1 MNIIQLQDR
10 LKGLP
15 EDALVNYVKNPM
27 GEVPIYLALGE
38 MQRRK
43 DMKARYEA
51 SQAEKSTVAE
61 QLVGE
66 AEKRTGIA
74 KMVPQRMMPGGQGV
88 GTPPSAPEID
98 PIQLAA
104 SGIAANPVNNVGT
117 YAEGGIVGYAK
128 GGEIDEDFVKYIEAQ
143 RKANLAKGVSGY
155 GGVIDPSKIP
165 DVVDDATVAGT
176 ISSAADK
183 TKGKATGIL
192 SNLKGVPGKALG
204 LANKNK
210 LLTAILGIGGY
221 SLFGGDDDDDLK
233 QPPTK
238 TTASTAPSFNPAN
251 INKKTSKKDL
261 IAAAKAQQ
269 ELIQDM
275 IGVDTAR
282 EDTRARAEERKGD
295 ALNMALIRGGLG
307 MASGQSANFIDNLAS
322 GASAGVESYAKTTD
336 EVDDILA
343 NIDKQQRAE
352 EVAIAT
358 KALDMDAAQR
368 AEDRKLEIAKI
379 ASTGQTQG
387 GYYGI
392 KQQNVVSAELGKD
405 TDYQNNKML
414 ATQLRAKS
422 EAKGGLDDDDLAALN
437 QAEIAMKIAED
448 DVYKRFNMIRP
459 QQTVG
464 QNQPI
469 MVDF

>member
-15 EDALVNYVKNPM
+15 EQALVNYVKNPT
-27 GEVPIYLALGE
+27 GSVPIYLALGE
-38 MQRRK
+38 MQRRN

-51 SQAEKSTVAE
+51 IKPEESSIAEK
-61 QLVGE
+61 LVGE

-88 GTPPSAPEID
+88 GTPPPTPQID
-98 PIQLAA
+98 SRQLAT
-104 SGIAANPVNNVGT
+104 SGIAANPVNNVGR
-117 YAEGGIVGYAK
+117 YAEGGIVPGFVPGFKVGGQFTDDLIKKQAAERAK
-128 GGEIDEDFVKYIEAQ
+128 NITE
-143 RKANLAKGVSGY
+143 
-155 GGVIDPSKIP
+155 
-165 DVVDDATVAGT
+165 DVVEDAAVAGT

-221 SLFGGDDDDDLK
+221 SLFGGDDNDDLK

-238 TTASTAPSFNPAN
+238 NTASSSPSFNPAN

-269 ELIQDM
+269 ELIRDM

-379 ASTGQTQG
+379 ASTGHTQG

>member
-15 EDALVNYVKNPM
+15 EEALVNYVKNPM

-38 MQRRK
+38 MQRRN

-61 QLVGE
+61 KLVGE

-88 GTPPSAPEID
+88 GTPPPTPQID
-98 PIQLAA
+98 SRQLAT
-104 SGIAANPVNNVGT
+104 SGIAANPVNNVGR
-117 YAEGGIVGYAK
+117 YAEGGIVPGFVPGFKVGGQFTDDLIKKQAAEKAK
-128 GGEIDEDFVKYIEAQ
+128 NITE
-143 RKANLAKGVSGY
+143 
-155 GGVIDPSKIP
+155 
-165 DVVDDATVAGT
+165 DVVEDAAVAGT

-221 SLFGGDDDDDLK
+221 SLFGGDDNDDLK

-238 TTASTAPSFNPAN
+238 NTASSSPSFNPAN

-269 ELIQDM
+269 ELIRDM

>member
-15 EDALVNYVKNPM
+15 EEALVNYVKNPM

-38 MQRRK
+38 MQRRN

-51 SQAEKSTVAE
+51 IKPEESSIAEK
-61 QLVGE
+61 LVGE

-88 GTPPSAPEID
+88 GAPQPTPEID
-98 PIQLAA
+98 SRQLAA
-104 SGIAANPVNNVGT
+104 SGIAANPVNNVGR
-117 YAEGGIVGYAK
+117 YAEGGIVPGFVPGFKVGGQFTDDLIKKQAAEKAK
-128 GGEIDEDFVKYIEAQ
+128 NITE
-143 RKANLAKGVSGY
+143 
-155 GGVIDPSKIP
+155 
-165 DVVDDATVAGT
+165 DVVEDAAVAGT

-233 QPPTK
+233 QPPSK
-238 TTASTAPSFNPAN
+238 TTTSPSPSFNPAN

-269 ELIQDM
+269 ELIRDM

>member
-1 MNIIQLQDR
+1 MQND
-10 LKGLP
+10 LKGMS
-15 EDALVNYVKNPM
+15 EETLVNIVKNPT
-27 GEVPIYLALGE
+27 GQYPIYLALSE
-38 MQRRK
+38 IERQKKMRE
-43 DMKARYEA
+43 RYNAIKPEE
-51 SQAEKSTVAE
+51 SSIAEK
-61 QLVGE
+61 LVGE

-88 GTPPSAPEID
+88 GTPPPTPQID
-98 PIQLAA
+98 SRQLAT
-104 SGIAANPVNNVGT
+104 SGIAANPVNNVGR
-117 YAEGGIVGYAK
+117 YAEGGIVPGFVPGFKVGGQFTDDLIKKQAAEKAK
-128 GGEIDEDFVKYIEAQ
+128 NITE
-143 RKANLAKGVSGY
+143 
-155 GGVIDPSKIP
+155 
-165 DVVDDATVAGT
+165 DVVEDAAVAGT

-210 LLTAILGIGGY
+210 LLTAILGLGGY
-221 SLFGGDDDDDLK
+221 SLFGGDDNDDLK
-233 QPPTK
+233 QPPAK
-238 TTASTAPSFNPAN
+238 TIASSPSFNPAN
-251 INKKTSKKDL
+251 ISKKTSKKDL

-269 ELIQDM
+269 ELIRDM

-379 ASTGQTQG
+379 ASTGHTQG

>member
-1 MNIIQLQDR
+1 MNIIQIQDR

-15 EDALVNYVKNPM
+15 EDALINYVKNPM

-38 MQRRK
+38 MQRRN

-51 SQAEKSTVAE
+51 IKPEESSIAEK
-61 QLVGE
+61 LVGE

-74 KMVPQRMMPGGQGV
+74 KMVPERMMPGGQGV
-88 GTPPSAPEID
+88 GTPPPTPQID
-98 PIQLAA
+98 SRQLAA
-104 SGIAANPVNNVGT
+104 SGIAANPVNNVGR
-117 YAEGGIVGYAK
+117 YAEGGIVPGFVPGFKVGGQFTDDLIKKQAAERAK
-128 GGEIDEDFVKYIEAQ
+128 NITE
-143 RKANLAKGVSGY
+143 
-155 GGVIDPSKIP
+155 
-165 DVVDDATVAGT
+165 DVVEDAAVAGT

-221 SLFGGDDDDDLK
+221 SLFGGDDNDDLK

-238 TTASTAPSFNPAN
+238 NTASSSPSFNPAN

-269 ELIQDM
+269 ELIRDM

-379 ASTGQTQG
+379 ASTGHTQG

>member
-15 EDALVNYVKNPM
+15 EETLVNYVKNPM

-38 MQRRK
+38 MQRRN

-51 SQAEKSTVAE
+51 IKPEESSIAEK
-61 QLVGE
+61 LVGE

-88 GTPPSAPEID
+88 GTPPPTPQID
-98 PIQLAA
+98 SRQLAA
-104 SGIAANPVNNVGT
+104 SGIAANPQSAVGGT
-117 YAEGGIVGYAK
+117 AMLKEGGIVPGFVPGFKVGGQFTDDLIKKQAAEKAK
-128 GGEIDEDFVKYIEAQ
+128 NITE
-143 RKANLAKGVSGY
+143 
-155 GGVIDPSKIP
+155 
-165 DVVDDATVAGT
+165 DVVEDAAVAGT

-192 SNLKGVPGKALG
+192 SNLKGVPGKAGNIMKNNKILTTLG
-204 LANKNK
+204 LLYGANS
-210 LLTAILGIGGY
+210 I
-221 SLFGGDDDDDLK
+221 FGGDDNDSDLK
-233 QPPTK
+233 QPPAK
-238 TTASTAPSFNPAN
+238 TIASSPSFNPAN

-269 ELIQDM
+269 ELIRDM

-307 MASGQSANFIDNLAS
+307 MASGQSANFIDNLAT
-322 GASAGVESYAKTTD
+322 GATAGVESYAKTTD

-368 AEDRKLEIAKI
+368 KSDRDLEIAKI
-379 ASTGQTQG
+379 ASTGQTSG
-387 GYYGI
+387 GYYSV
-392 KQQNVVSAELGKD
+392 KQQNVVSEALGKD
-405 TDYQNNKML
+405 QDYQNHKIL
-414 ATQLRAKS
+414 ATQLRARA
-422 EAKGGLDDDDLAALN
+422 ETKGGLSDDDLQALAT
-437 QAEIAMKIAED
+437 AEAAMKLAED
-448 DVYKRFNMIRP
+448 DVYKRFNMKPP

-464 QNQPI
+464 QNNQVYN
-469 MVDF
+469 VDY

>member
-15 EDALVNYVKNPM
+15 EEALVNYVKNPM

-38 MQRRK
+38 MQRRN

-51 SQAEKSTVAE
+51 IKPEESSIAEK
-61 QLVGE
+61 LVGE

-88 GTPPSAPEID
+88 GTPPPTPQID
-98 PIQLAA
+98 SRQLAT
-104 SGIAANPVNNVGT
+104 SGIAANPVNNVGR
-117 YAEGGIVGYAK
+117 YAEGGIVPGFVPGFKVGGQFTDDLIKKQAAEKAK
-128 GGEIDEDFVKYIEAQ
+128 NITE
-143 RKANLAKGVSGY
+143 
-155 GGVIDPSKIP
+155 
-165 DVVDDATVAGT
+165 DVVEDAAVAGT

-210 LLTAILGIGGY
+210 ILTTLGLLYGANSI
-221 SLFGGDDDDDLK
+221 FGGDDNDSDLK
-233 QPPTK
+233 QPPAK
-238 TTASTAPSFNPAN
+238 TIASSPSFNPAN
-251 INKKTSKKDL
+251 ISKKTSKKDL

-269 ELIQDM
+269 ELIRDM

-307 MASGQSANFIDNLAS
+307 MASGQSANFIDNLAT
-322 GASAGVESYAKTTD
+322 GATAGVESYAKTTD

-368 AEDRKLEIAKI
+368 KSDRDLELAKI
-379 ASTGQTQG
+379 ASTGQTSG
-387 GYYGI
+387 GYYSV
-392 KQQNVVSAELGKD
+392 KQQNVVSEALGKD
-405 TDYQNNKML
+405 QDYQNHKIL
-414 ATQLRAKS
+414 ATQLRARA
-422 EAKGGLDDDDLAALN
+422 ETKGGLSDDDLQALAT
-437 QAEIAMKIAED
+437 AEAAMKLAED
-448 DVYKRFNMIRP
+448 DVYKRFNMKPP

-464 QNQPI
+464 QNNQVYN
-469 MVDF
+469 VDY

>member
-15 EDALVNYVKNPM
+15 EQALVNYVKNPT
-27 GEVPIYLALGE
+27 GSVPIYLALGE
-38 MQRRK
+38 MQRRN

-61 QLVGE
+61 KLVGE

-74 KMVPQRMMPGGQGV
+74 KMVPERMMPGGQGV
-88 GTPPSAPEID
+88 GTPPPTPQID
-98 PIQLAA
+98 SRQLAA
-104 SGIAANPVNNVGT
+104 SGIAANPVNNVGR
-117 YAEGGIVGYAK
+117 YAEGGIVPGFVPGFKVGGQFTDDLIKKQAAERAK
-128 GGEIDEDFVKYIEAQ
+128 NITE
-143 RKANLAKGVSGY
+143 
-155 GGVIDPSKIP
+155 
-165 DVVDDATVAGT
+165 DVVEDAAVAGT

-221 SLFGGDDDDDLK
+221 SLFGGDDNDDLK

-238 TTASTAPSFNPAN
+238 NTASSSPSFNPAN

-269 ELIQDM
+269 ELIRDM

-379 ASTGQTQG
+379 ASTGHTQG

>member
-15 EDALVNYVKNPM
+15 EEALVNYVKNPM

-38 MQRRK
+38 MQRRN

-51 SQAEKSTVAE
+51 IKPEESSIAEK
-61 QLVGE
+61 LVGE

-88 GTPPSAPEID
+88 GTPPPTPQID
-98 PIQLAA
+98 SRQLAA
-104 SGIAANPVNNVGT
+104 SGIAANPQSAVGGT
-117 YAEGGIVGYAK
+117 AMLKEGGIVPGFVPGFKVGGQFTDDLIKKQAAEKAK
-128 GGEIDEDFVKYIEAQ
+128 NITE
-143 RKANLAKGVSGY
+143 
-155 GGVIDPSKIP
+155 
-165 DVVDDATVAGT
+165 DVVEDAAVAGT

-192 SNLKGVPGKALG
+192 SNLKGVPGKAGNIMKNNKILTTLG
-204 LANKNK
+204 LLYGANS
-210 LLTAILGIGGY
+210 I
-221 SLFGGDDDDDLK
+221 FGGDDNDSDLK
-233 QPPTK
+233 QPPAK
-238 TTASTAPSFNPAN
+238 TIASSPSFNPAN
-251 INKKTSKKDL
+251 ISKKTSKKDL

-269 ELIQDM
+269 ELIRDM

-307 MASGQSANFIDNLAS
+307 MASGQSANFIDNLAT
-322 GASAGVESYAKTTD
+322 GATAGVESYAKTTD

-368 AEDRKLEIAKI
+368 KSDRDLELAKI
-379 ASTGQTQG
+379 ASTGQTSG
-387 GYYGI
+387 GYYSV
-392 KQQNVVSAELGKD
+392 KQQNVVSEALGKD
-405 TDYQNNKML
+405 QDYQNHKIL
-414 ATQLRAKS
+414 ATQLRARA
-422 EAKGGLDDDDLAALN
+422 ETKGGLSDDDLQALAT
-437 QAEIAMKIAED
+437 AEAAMKLAED
-448 DVYKRFNMIRP
+448 DVYKRFNMKPP

-464 QNQPI
+464 QNNQVYN
-469 MVDF
+469 VDY

>member
-15 EDALVNYVKNPM
+15 EEALVNYVKNPM

-38 MQRRK
+38 MQRRN

-61 QLVGE
+61 KLVGE

-88 GTPPSAPEID
+88 GTPPPTPQID
-98 PIQLAA
+98 SRQLAT
-104 SGIAANPVNNVGT
+104 SGIAANPVNNVGR
-117 YAEGGIVGYAK
+117 YAEGGIVPGFVPGFKVGGQFTDDLIKKQAAERAK
-128 GGEIDEDFVKYIEAQ
+128 NITE
-143 RKANLAKGVSGY
+143 
-155 GGVIDPSKIP
+155 
-165 DVVDDATVAGT
+165 DVVEDAAVAGT

-221 SLFGGDDDDDLK
+221 SLFGGDDNDDLK

-238 TTASTAPSFNPAN
+238 NTASSSPSFNPAN

-269 ELIQDM
+269 ELIRDM

-379 ASTGQTQG
+379 ASTGHTQG

>member
-15 EDALVNYVKNPM
+15 EQALVNYVKNPT
-27 GEVPIYLALGE
+27 GSVPIYLALGE
-38 MQRRK
+38 MQRRN

-51 SQAEKSTVAE
+51 IKPEESSIAEK
-61 QLVGE
+61 LVGE

-74 KMVPQRMMPGGQGV
+74 KMVPERMMPGGQGV
-88 GTPPSAPEID
+88 GTPPPTPQID
-98 PIQLAA
+98 SRQLAA
-104 SGIAANPVNNVGT
+104 SGIAANPVNNVGR
-117 YAEGGIVGYAK
+117 YAEGGIVPGFVPGFKVGGQFTDDLIKKQAAERAK
-128 GGEIDEDFVKYIEAQ
+128 NITE
-143 RKANLAKGVSGY
+143 
-155 GGVIDPSKIP
+155 
-165 DVVDDATVAGT
+165 DVVEDAAVAGT

-221 SLFGGDDDDDLK
+221 SLFGGDDNDDLK

-238 TTASTAPSFNPAN
+238 NTASSSPSFNPAN

-269 ELIQDM
+269 ELIRDM

-379 ASTGQTQG
+379 ASTGHTQG

>member
-1 MNIIQLQDR
+1 MNIIQMQND
-10 LKGLP
+10 LKGMS
-15 EDALVNYVKNPM
+15 EETLVNIVKNPT
-27 GEVPIYLALGE
+27 GQYPIYLALSE
-38 MQRRK
+38 IERQKKMRE
-43 DMKARYEA
+43 RYNAIKPEE
-51 SQAEKSTVAE
+51 SSIAEK
-61 QLVGE
+61 LVGE

-88 GTPPSAPEID
+88 GTPPPTPQID
-98 PIQLAA
+98 SRQLAT
-104 SGIAANPVNNVGT
+104 SGIAANPVNNVGR
-117 YAEGGIVGYAK
+117 YAEGGIVPGFVPGFKVGGQFTDDLIKKQAAEKAK
-128 GGEIDEDFVKYIEAQ
+128 NITE
-143 RKANLAKGVSGY
+143 
-155 GGVIDPSKIP
+155 
-165 DVVDDATVAGT
+165 DVVEDAAVAGT

-221 SLFGGDDDDDLK
+221 SLFGGDDNDDLK

-238 TTASTAPSFNPAN
+238 NTASSSPSFNPAN

-269 ELIQDM
+269 ELIRDM

-379 ASTGQTQG
+379 ASTGHTQG

>member
-15 EDALVNYVKNPM
+15 EEALVNYVKNPM

-38 MQRRK
+38 MQRRN

-51 SQAEKSTVAE
+51 IKPEESSIAEK
-61 QLVGE
+61 LVGE

-88 GTPPSAPEID
+88 GTPPPTPQID
-98 PIQLAA
+98 SRQLAA
-104 SGIAANPVNNVGT
+104 SGIAANPVNNVGR
-117 YAEGGIVGYAK
+117 YAEGGIVPGFVPGFKVGGQFTDDLIKKQAAERAK
-128 GGEIDEDFVKYIEAQ
+128 NITE
-143 RKANLAKGVSGY
+143 
-155 GGVIDPSKIP
+155 
-165 DVVDDATVAGT
+165 DVVEDAAVAGT

-192 SNLKGVPGKALG
+192 SNLKGVPGKAGNIMKNNKILTTLG
-204 LANKNK
+204 LLYGANS
-210 LLTAILGIGGY
+210 I
-221 SLFGGDDDDDLK
+221 FGGDDDDDLK
-233 QPPTK
+233 QPPSK
-238 TTASTAPSFNPAN
+238 TTASPSFNPAN

-269 ELIQDM
+269 ELIRDM

-379 ASTGQTQG
+379 ASTGHTQG

>member
-15 EDALVNYVKNPM
+15 EEALVNYVKNPM

-38 MQRRK
+38 MQRRN

-61 QLVGE
+61 KLVGE

-74 KMVPQRMMPGGQGV
+74 KMVPERMMPGGQGV
-88 GTPPSAPEID
+88 GTPPPTPQID
-98 PIQLAA
+98 SRQLAA
-104 SGIAANPVNNVGT
+104 SGIAANPVNNVGR
-117 YAEGGIVGYAK
+117 YAEGGIVPGFVPGFKVGGQFTDDLIKKQAAERAK
-128 GGEIDEDFVKYIEAQ
+128 NITE
-143 RKANLAKGVSGY
+143 
-155 GGVIDPSKIP
+155 
-165 DVVDDATVAGT
+165 DVVEDAAVAGT

-221 SLFGGDDDDDLK
+221 SLFGGDDNDDLK

-238 TTASTAPSFNPAN
+238 NTASSSPSFNPAN

-269 ELIQDM
+269 ELIRDM

-379 ASTGQTQG
+379 ASTGHTQG